1 MNERKISM
9 EQDRKGRGESFR
21 FGRAVQGVANRFRRL
36 GDENLAKH
44 GITVSQLRVIAYIST
59 SPEGEVFQ
67 RELEDAF
74 EIRRSSVTGILQNME
89 KSGLIERFGAAGDAR
104 IKKIRLTERGRGL
117 DRELKS
123 FIHGLEEKLLIG
135 FSAEEKAQAKDLLL
149 RMMDNLEQIERDSL

>member
-9 EQDRKGRGESFR
+9 EQDRKGRDENFR

-44 GITVSQLRVIAYIST
+44 GITVSQLRVIAYVST
-59 SPEGEVFQ
+59 SPEGEVSQ

-74 EIRRSSVTGILQNME
+74 EIRRSSVTGLLQNME
-89 KSGLIERFGAAGDAR
+89 KSGLIERFGSKEDAR
-104 IKKIRLTERGRGL
+104 IKRVRLTDKGKGL
-117 DRELKS
+117 DVELKS
-123 FIHGLEEKLLIG
+123 FIHSLEARLLSG
-135 FSAEEKAQAKDLLL
+135 FSPEERSQAKSLLL